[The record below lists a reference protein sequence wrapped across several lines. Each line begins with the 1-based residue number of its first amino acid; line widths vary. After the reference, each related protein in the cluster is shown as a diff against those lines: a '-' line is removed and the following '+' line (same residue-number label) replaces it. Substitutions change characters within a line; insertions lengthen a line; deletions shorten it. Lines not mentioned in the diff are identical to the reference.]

1 MKNVGDFLY
10 FVYVSREKPKEFSF
24 VDDKGVKWYRYG
36 RGGAAM
42 KIIWSKPEK
51 HLIVTV
57 IRRKFEGRVPDD
69 KMLDNISKN
78 WDQDEF
84 VYSQGD
90 HYIVKVGNE
99 YRFVE
104 PSKIDD
110 YKTEYN
116 GSFYFS
122 SEDKMNDAILQI
134 ERLNGEVV

>member
-24 VDDKGVKWYRYG
+24 IDDKGVKWYRYDY
-36 RGGAAM
+36 GAAT
-42 KIIWSKPEK
+42 KFIWSKPEK

-69 KMLDNISKN
+69 KMLDNISED

-84 VYSQGD
+84 VYRQGD

-104 PSKIDD
+104 PSKIDN
-110 YKTEYN
+110 YKPEYC

-122 SEDKMNDAILQI
+122 SEDKLNDVILQI
-134 ERLNGEVV
+134 EGLNGDVV